1 MLWSTE
7 DKVACHRRQMSG
19 TTKGR
24 WSGSNGEQ
32 KRNDNFRQESC
43 RFFLY
48 YTIKE

>member
-24 WSGSNGEQ
+24 WSGSGRGSQ
-32 KRNDNFRQESC
+32 KIDILR
-43 RFFLY
+43 
-48 YTIKE
+48 